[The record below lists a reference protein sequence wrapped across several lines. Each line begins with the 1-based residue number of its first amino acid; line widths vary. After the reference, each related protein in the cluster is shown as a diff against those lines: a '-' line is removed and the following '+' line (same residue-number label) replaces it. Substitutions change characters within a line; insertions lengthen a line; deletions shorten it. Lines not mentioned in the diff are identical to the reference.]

1 MKIIMAEKNWQIY
14 LEAGRRLE
22 EATVL
27 QSAIMS
33 DMKEKITISFISVRA
48 LQLNTE

>member
-1 MKIIMAEKNWQIY
+1 MKIIRTEKNWQIL
-14 LEAGRRLE
+14 LEAGRRHE

-48 LQLNTE
+48 PQLNTD